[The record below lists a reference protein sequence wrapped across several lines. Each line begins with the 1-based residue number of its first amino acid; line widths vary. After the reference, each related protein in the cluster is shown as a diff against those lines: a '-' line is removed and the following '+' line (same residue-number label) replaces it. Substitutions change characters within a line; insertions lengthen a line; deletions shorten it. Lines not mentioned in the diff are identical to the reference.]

1 MLRSMKFFLISFTF
15 IAITLLPVRLSA
27 DDQAWL
33 NNSLSFTI
41 SKNLNLKFTNEA
53 RYNEITYMDPYLKN
67 FQTGVV
73 YKLPKSIYIAFLYKR
88 ENTKKTDYTLNENR
102 YTFET
107 GWEAKLGNNLNI
119 DTRFRTEIRRYEKGL
134 AINHLR
140 FRFRIRLKTTLK
152 IGSFQ
157 LKPFIATEPFGDTIE
172 DRINQNRFYLG
183 TIFPLDEKVQFVI
196 NYIRQDTRNKETIH
210 ILNSG
215 FNLKF

>member
-1 MLRSMKFFLISFTF
+1 MKFFLIPFTF

-41 SKNLNLKFTNEA
+41 SKNLNLKFANEA

-67 FQTGVV
+67 IRTGLA
-73 YKLPKSIYIAFLYKR
+73 YKLQKSIYISLLYRR
-88 ENTKKTDYTLNENR
+88 ENTKKANYTLSENR
-102 YTFET
+102 YTLET

-119 DTRFRTEIRRYEKGL
+119 DTRFRTEIRCYEKDL
-134 AINHLR
+134 AKNHLR
-140 FRFRIRLKTTLK
+140 FRFRIRVKTTLK

-172 DRINQNRFYLG
+172 DRINRNRFYLG
-183 TIFPLDEKVQFVI
+183 TVFLLDEKVQFVI
-196 NYIRQDTRNKETIH
+196 NYIRQDTRNKETLH

-215 FNLKF
+215 FNLNF